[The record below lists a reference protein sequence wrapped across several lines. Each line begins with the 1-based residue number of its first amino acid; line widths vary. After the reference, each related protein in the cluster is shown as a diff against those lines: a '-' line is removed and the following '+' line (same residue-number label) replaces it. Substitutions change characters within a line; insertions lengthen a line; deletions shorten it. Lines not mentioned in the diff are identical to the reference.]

1 MKHFNPE
8 IEYAVSNDQAVQG
21 RKMWFLAH
29 GAMNRKDLLMR
40 ARNRARQKKKI
51 AILLMMV

>member
-1 MKHFNPE
+1 M
-8 IEYAVSNDQAVQG
+8 EYAVLKEQMIYS
-21 RKMWFLAH
+21 RKKWFLTH
-29 GAMNRKDLLMR
+29 GAINRKDLLMR